1 MSALRWRKSG
11 SAVQKD
17 KASSLSAGGKKVAS
31 RTVNDEN
38 IFSFSSQTVVL
49 TLTWNKRGLKNPA
62 AAVKTLETKAQE
74 DKIQTVL
81 L

>member
-1 MSALRWRKSG
+1 MVLLYKKISLKS
-11 SAVQKD
+11 VRR
-17 KASSLSAGGKKVAS
+17 GKNVAS

-62 AAVKTLETKAQE
+62 AAVRTLETKAQE

>member
-17 KASSLSAGGKKVAS
+17 KPQVCPQGKKVAS

-62 AAVKTLETKAQE
+62 AAVRTLETKAQE